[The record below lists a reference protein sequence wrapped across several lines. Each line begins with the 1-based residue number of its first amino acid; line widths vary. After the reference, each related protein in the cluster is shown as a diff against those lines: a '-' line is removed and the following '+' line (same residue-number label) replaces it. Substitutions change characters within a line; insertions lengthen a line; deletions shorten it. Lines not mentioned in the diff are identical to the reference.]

1 MRHVTPG
8 SPKKNLRSVP
18 GAVATG
24 SIPKMDSSMMSV
36 KFLSALR
43 GSFFSFRSNPG
54 LMHGAIVYRPSCGLV
69 LGRLV
74 GSLFGIVF
82 LLASFSSS
90 YAQTTDAPFPQA
102 TELQQGPPL
111 TNQEFVQLLYQLP
124 KHPEAKDKLVD
135 DIRKRGIAF
144 PVTDG
149 LRSLVA
155 TKSGNDAALQRTL
168 AEADRR
174 RTNPVV
180 ASLPPTAEGLELL
193 ARTRKATLGA
203 TETMPDYLVKQQII
217 RSHAYGQSKNWAV
230 YDRLSIAVSYRQTA
244 GEDYKLLS
252 VNGMPAAEDQRYGMK
267 LGGTTSTGEYVSA
280 LSELFRPESR
290 AEFNMV
296 DTDTLRGRRTIVYEY
311 EVKKA
316 FSHQILGWGEGG
328 SLKQQTVAGY
338 RGRIWIDR
346 ENDRVLRLED
356 ISTEIDPGFP
366 ITAASKL
373 IDYDWV
379 AINEQEHLLPS
390 RAVVELTSRDR
401 GQTEQTR
408 NEILFRGYR
417 KFGAEVKIID
427 IDEKDFPP
435 DKPEEN
441 DPKKPALKPQ
451 PKKP

>member
-1 MRHVTPG
+1 
-8 SPKKNLRSVP
+8 
-18 GAVATG
+18 
-24 SIPKMDSSMMSV
+24 MDSSMLLV
-36 KFLSALR
+36 KFLSRLT
-43 GSFFSFRSNPG
+43 GSQSFPGFNPAPAP
-54 LMHGAIVYRPSCGLV
+54 GAIVILPLRGL
-69 LGRLV
+69 LDARLM
-74 GSLFGIVF
+74 GSLFGIVL
-82 LLASFSSS
+82 LLASYSSAQ
-90 YAQTTDAPFPQA
+90 AQTSDAPFPQA

-124 KHPEAKDKLVD
+124 KHPEAKDKLID
-135 DIRKRGIAF
+135 DIRKRGISF
-144 PVTDG
+144 PVTEG

-180 ASLPPTAEGLELL
+180 ASLPHTDEGLELL
-193 ARTRKATLGA
+193 AQARKATLGA
-203 TETMPDYLVKQQII
+203 AETMPDYLVKQQII

-252 VNGMPAAEDQRYGMK
+252 VNGMPVAEDQRYGMK
-267 LGGTTSTGEYVSA
+267 LGGTISTGEYVTA
-280 LSELFRPESR
+280 LSDLFRPDSR

-296 DTDTLRGRRTIVYEY
+296 DTDMLRGRRTIVYEY
-311 EVKKA
+311 EVKKE
-316 FSHQILGWGEGG
+316 FSHQTLGWGEGG
-328 SLKQQTVAGY
+328 SLKQQTVSGY
-338 RGRIWIDR
+338 RGRIWVDR
-346 ENDRVLRLED
+346 ENNRVLRLEE
-356 ISTEIDPGFP
+356 ISTEIDPSFP
-366 ITAASKL
+366 ITAASTI
-373 IDYDWV
+373 IDYEWV
-379 AINEQEHLLPS
+379 TINEKEHLLPS

-427 IDEKDFPP
+427 VDEKDFPP

-441 DPKKPALKPQ
+441 EPKKPENAPALKPQ
-451 PKKP
+451 PRKP